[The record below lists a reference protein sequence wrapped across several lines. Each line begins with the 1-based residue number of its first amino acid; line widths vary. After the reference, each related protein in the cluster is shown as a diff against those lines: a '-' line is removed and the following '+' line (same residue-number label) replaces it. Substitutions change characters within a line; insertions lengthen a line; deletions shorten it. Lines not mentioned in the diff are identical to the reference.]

1 MTLLQRIE
9 SIGQLWELVVPNITK
24 PSASWISRWC
34 AYPDEAVERGIIRA
48 SKKFAANQ
56 ITGIPDPEVVYA
68 YVCGVARNEFEDNSR
83 SRRQRN

>member
-9 SIGQLWELVVPNITK
+9 SIRQLWELIVPHVPK

-48 SKKFAANQ
+48 AKKFAADRA
-56 ITGIPDPEVVYA
+56 TTTPDPDLVYQ
-68 YVCGVARNEFEDNSR
+68 YVCGVARNEFEGNSR
-83 SRRQRN
+83 TRRETR